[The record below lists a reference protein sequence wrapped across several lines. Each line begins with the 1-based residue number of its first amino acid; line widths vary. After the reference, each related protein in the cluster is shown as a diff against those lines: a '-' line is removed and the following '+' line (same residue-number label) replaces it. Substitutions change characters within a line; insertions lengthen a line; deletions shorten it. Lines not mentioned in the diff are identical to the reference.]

1 MLTILLHSLRF
12 RLSIYLG
19 LAVIFSFDKRSTD
32 YGGEADGENCVAIVQ
47 HFLKHVMA
55 IPNAEEMYIPVAHR
69 IGARRPNASRQ
80 IIAKFPICDE
90 LNMVLNHTNRLK
102 NTRHYLNR
110 QVPAEIR
117 ERNQYALPEF
127 KAKRQNPANKARLIN
142 GRLFVKG
149 RLQSRFLTP
158 TLPEVDD
165 DVPEFTVTE
174 SESISDTGSTF
185 KGYAAAIT
193 SLDDISAALEQSIQL
208 DGVASATHRIY
219 AYRYKATGGSI
230 HENFDSDNDDGV
242 GLELMKAMSDANVVN
257 KLWVVTRY
265 CKPDYGHIG
274 KKRFDHAI
282 AVCRDANSQLT

>member
-1 MLTILLHSLRF
+1 M
-12 RLSIYLG
+12 
-19 LAVIFSFDKRSTD
+19 SF
-32 YGGEADGENCVAIVQ
+32 N
-47 HFLKHVMA
+47 
-55 IPNAEEMYIPVAHR
+55 
-69 IGARRPNASRQ
+69 
-80 IIAKFPICDE
+80 KFPICDE

-102 NTRHYLNR
+102 NTRHYLNC

-193 SLDDISAALEQSIQL
+193 SLDDISAAL
-208 DGVASATHRIY
+208 
-219 AYRYKATGGSI
+219 GGSI

-242 GLELMKAMSDANVVN
+242 GLELLKAMSDANVVN
-257 KLWVVTRY
+257 KLWVVTRLVL
-265 CKPDYGHIG
+265 KAFTRI
-274 KKRFDHAI
+274 
-282 AVCRDANSQLT
+282 VNV